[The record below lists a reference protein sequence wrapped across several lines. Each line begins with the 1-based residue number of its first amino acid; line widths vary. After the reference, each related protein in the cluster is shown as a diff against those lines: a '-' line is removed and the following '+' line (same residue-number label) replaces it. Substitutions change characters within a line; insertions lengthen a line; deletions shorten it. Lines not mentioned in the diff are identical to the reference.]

1 MFVNLLILLVVIALA
16 CYFGWLTFRILRSNR
31 GRVKKILGGLGAGLL
46 TFILAAV
53 SLAGIKGMSIVYFP
67 SAEPAPDIK
76 VAGTPEQIA
85 RGKYVVD
92 LGCMGCHGVDRSYP
106 LTGGYNVSKSE
117 GFGFIGDIIAENL
130 TPAGKLTN
138 YSDGEIFRAIRHS
151 IGRDGKTLLEMSFL
165 SVRKL
170 SDDDIEAV
178 IAFLRSQPAEE
189 SNGPTGDSVNFL
201 GMVLFGSGMFPAPE
215 PVEDV
220 IVAPPAGATA
230 EYGAYVAVLGGCRTC
245 HGPDLN
251 GIPASSY
258 YPGSPSPR
266 PFVSSVTLDEFIQ
279 TMRTG
284 VRPNGTPFTE
294 AMPWQIASMMTD
306 DDLTALYM
314 YLTTTP

>member
-1 MFVNLLILLVVIALA
+1 MFVNLLTLTVVLALMIF
-16 CYFGWLTFRILRSNR
+16 FGWLTFRVLRSDR
-31 GRVKKILGGLGAGLL
+31 GRFKKILGGLGAGLL
-46 TFILAAV
+46 TFILTAV

-67 SAEPAPDIK
+67 SAEPAPDLK
-76 VAGTPEQIA
+76 VEGTPEQTA

-106 LTGGYNVSKSE
+106 LAGGYNVSESE

-130 TPAGKLTN
+130 TPAGKLAN

-151 IGRDGKTLLEMSFL
+151 VGQDGKALLEMSFL

-170 SDDDIEAV
+170 SDEDIEAI

-189 SNGPTGDSVNFL
+189 STGPRGDSINFF
-201 GMVLFGSGMFPAPE
+201 GVVMFGSGLFPAPE

-230 EYGAYVAVLGGCRTC
+230 EYGEYVAVLGGCRTC

-266 PFVSSVTLDEFIQ
+266 PFVSSVTLEEFTQ

-306 DDLTALYM
+306 DDLTALYL
-314 YLTTTP
+314 YLTKTP

>member
-1 MFVNLLILLVVIALA
+1 V
-16 CYFGWLTFRILRSNR
+16 G
-31 GRVKKILGGLGAGLL
+31 
-46 TFILAAV
+46 
-53 SLAGIKGMSIVYFP
+53 
-67 SAEPAPDIK
+67 
-76 VAGTPEQIA
+76 Q
-85 RGKYVVD
+85 
-92 LGCMGCHGVDRSYP
+92 
-106 LTGGYNVSKSE
+106 
-117 GFGFIGDIIAENL
+117 
-130 TPAGKLTN
+130 
-138 YSDGEIFRAIRHS
+138 
-151 IGRDGKTLLEMSFL
+151 DGKALLEMSFL

-170 SDDDIEAV
+170 SDEDIEAV

-189 SNGPTGDSVNFL
+189 STGQTGDSVNFL

-220 IVAPPAGATA
+220 IVAPPAGGTA

-258 YPGSPSPR
+258 YLGSPSPR
-266 PFVSSVTLDEFIQ
+266 PFVSSVTLEEFIQ

-306 DDLTALYM
+306 DDLNALYL
-314 YLTTTP
+314 YLTSTP

>member
-1 MFVNLLILLVVIALA
+1 MFVNLVILIVVIALTLF
-16 CYFGWLTFRILRSNR
+16 FGRLTVRVLRSDR
-31 GRVKKILGGLGAGLL
+31 GRVGKILGGLGASLL
-46 TFILAAV
+46 TIIFAAV
-53 SLAGIKGMSIVYFP
+53 SLMGVKGLSIIYFP
-67 SAEPAPDIK
+67 TSDPAPDIK
-76 VAGTPEQIA
+76 VEGTPEQIA

-130 TPAGKLTN
+130 TPAGKLAT

-151 IGRDGKTLLEMSFL
+151 VGQDGKALLEMSFL
-165 SVRKL
+165 SVRKI
-170 SDDDIEAV
+170 SDEDIEAV

-189 SNGPTGDSVNFL
+189 SKGARGDTINFL
-201 GMVLFGSGMFPAPE
+201 GVVLFGSGLFPSPE
-215 PVEDV
+215 PVENV
-220 IVAPPAGATA
+220 IVAPSAGTTP
-230 EYGAYVAVLGGCRTC
+230 EYGEYVAVLGGCRTC

-266 PFVSSVTLDEFIQ
+266 PFVGSVTLEEFIQ

-284 VRPNGTPFTE
+284 VRPNGASFTE

-306 DDLTALYM
+306 NDLTALYR
-314 YLTTTP
+314 YLTATP